1 MQNIRYCHAVAVKN
15 VLGNSAC
22 FIELKKYQYQN
33 HLKKQK
39 NTKLNKQTAIL
50 NKENQGDS
58 QLEEK
63 MTTF

>member
-1 MQNIRYCHAVAVKN
+1 MFYWI
-15 VLGNSAC
+15 
-22 FIELKKYQYQN
+22 KKYQYQN

-39 NTKLNKQTAIL
+39 NPKLNEQTAFL